1 MSGVKVHPAP
11 SWILVQEFLGEC
23 WCRQYLNPLVW
34 SLCWGPCPFG
44 HVLTLGCCFCCEP
57 FSSFWDGLSV
67 QAWNPPHH
75 AGDQDETTEMVFD
88 CKWCDNTRSC
98 LARMICLVV
107 LWVLCLLKNGKG
119 EERKAVIYCSTLLKQ
134 SWLQLLQSWQMDKK
148 GSWNQNSVKVVIKM
162 F

>member
-23 WCRQYLNPLVW
+23 WCRQYLNPLIW

-44 HVLTLGCCFCCEP
+44 HVLTLGCCFCWEP

-107 LWVLCLLKNGKG
+107 LWVLSLLKNGKG
-119 EERKAVIYCSTLLKQ
+119 ERGKLWFTAVHCWNRAGFSCCKADKWIRKAPEIRIQWK
-134 SWLQLLQSWQMDKK
+134 
-148 GSWNQNSVKVVIKM
+148 
-162 F
+162 